1 MFNILYDY
9 QNHLKWNYAID
20 KRQLQILII
29 FPSTNSN
36 WYLKSLCKFFRCLLN
51 VSALGFF
58 FLLQPSC
65 MLIKNLH
72 YVWRNQVLGF
82 TSHIFLELHNN
93 FRKPYI
99 HSSLFIIGLYTEV
112 LHCFGG
118 TADRCRVSIYPYRWQ
133 AQGVRGSGLALT
145 AMYTPLSH

>member
-1 MFNILYDY
+1 MELRHRYTTITDIDHISLYEF
-9 QNHLKWNYAID
+9 
-20 KRQLQILII
+20 QLVFEIPVQ
-29 FPSTNSN
+29 F
-36 WYLKSLCKFFRCLLN
+36 FFRCLLN

-58 FLLQPSC
+58 LLQPSY

-82 TSHIFLELHNN
+82 TSHVFLELHNN

-99 HSSLFIIGLYTEV
+99 RSSLFIIGLYTEV

-118 TADRCRVSIYPYRWQ
+118 TADRCRVSIYPYR
-133 AQGVRGSGLALT
+133 
-145 AMYTPLSH
+145 

>member
-1 MFNILYDY
+1 MELRYRYTTVTDIGHISLYEF
-9 QNHLKWNYAID
+9 
-20 KRQLQILII
+20 QLVFEIPVQI
-29 FPSTNSN
+29 
-36 WYLKSLCKFFRCLLN
+36 FFRCLLN

-58 FLLQPSC
+58 VLLQASY

-82 TSHIFLELHNN
+82 TSHVFLELHNN

>member
-1 MFNILYDY
+1 MELRYRYTTVTDIGHISLYEF
-9 QNHLKWNYAID
+9 
-20 KRQLQILII
+20 QLVFEIPVQI
-29 FPSTNSN
+29 
-36 WYLKSLCKFFRCLLN
+36 FFRCLLN

-58 FLLQPSC
+58 FLLQASY

-82 TSHIFLELHNN
+82 TSHVFLELHNN

>member
-1 MFNILYDY
+1 M
-9 QNHLKWNYAID
+9 
-20 KRQLQILII
+20 
-29 FPSTNSN
+29 
-36 WYLKSLCKFFRCLLN
+36 
-51 VSALGFF
+51 F
-58 FLLQPSC
+58 FLFQPSF

-82 TSHIFLELHNN
+82 TSHVFLELYNN

-112 LHCFGG
+112 LHYFGG

-133 AQGVRGSGLALT
+133 GPRRSRIRPGIDSHVYPVISLEQVVGGQSIYLDLYIYLSRYLAVLRT
-145 AMYTPLSH
+145 AG